1 MSARGHYKRWKNSVK
16 ITRYIKEAYSNLFS
30 SKLRTLLALL
40 GILVGT
46 ASVVAMISGGE
57 IATNEALKQFKT
69 LGTDLLAVAINEA
82 STGNSSGASV
92 SNVTLTQVNHLTAI
106 NTSILE
112 SAPYTQVFTS
122 LQMNGH
128 EINGSILGVTS
139 SFSRVIHIGMQK
151 GRFISS
157 LDGYALFCV
166 IGDKI
171 YEQLKKILFVD
182 PIGQQLQIGNNY
194 FTIVGIARPWPENSF
209 VYANIDYTV
218 LVPLLTSTVLSQYV
232 AINNIILRLSPDAH
246 IDKVQ
251 SDITQYVTSEVVNK
265 HLFYRSAKELISRM
279 VKQSHILTIFL
290 GLIGGISLIV
300 GGIGVMNI
308 MLVSVI
314 ERKREIGIRLAIGA
328 ERAHIRTLFLVEAIM
343 LSVLGGVLGIIVGI
357 CIAYAIAYFSH
368 WEFVFFIWPAV
379 VGFSVSVATGIFF
392 GFYPAYKASQL
403 DPIKALRSE

>member
-1 MSARGHYKRWKNSVK
+1 MK

-46 ASVVAMISGGE
+46 ASVVAMVSGGE
-57 IATNEALKQFKT
+57 LATNEALKQFKT
-69 LGTDLLAVAINEA
+69 LGTDLLAVAIND
-82 STGNSSGASV
+82 TGNVGIKGASE
-92 SNVTLTQVNHLTAI
+92 SNLTLTQANYLTAI
-106 NTSILE
+106 NSSILE
-112 SAPYTQVFTS
+112 SAPYTQVFST
-122 LQMNGH
+122 LQMNGQ
-128 EINGSILGVTS
+128 ELNGSILGVTS
-139 SFSRVIHIGMQK
+139 SFARIIHVNMQK

-166 IGDKI
+166 VGNKI
-171 YEQLKKILFVD
+171 YEQMKKILLVD
-182 PIGQQLQIGNNY
+182 PIGQQIQIGKNY
-194 FTIVGIARPWPENSF
+194 FTIIGVAKPWPENSF

-232 AINNIILRLSPDAH
+232 AINNIILRLSPDAQ

-251 SDITQYVTSEVVNK
+251 TDITQYVTSTVANK
-265 HLFYRSAKELISRM
+265 HLFFRSAKELIARM

-290 GLIGGISLIV
+290 GLIGGVSLIV

-314 ERKREIGIRLAIGA
+314 ERKREIGIRLAVGA
-328 ERAHIRTLFLVEAIM
+328 ERSHIRTLFLIEAIM
-343 LSVLGGVLGIIVGI
+343 LSILGGVLGIIIGI
-357 CIAYAIAYFSH
+357 FIAYIIAYFSH
-368 WEFVFFIWPAV
+368 WEFVFLVWPSV
-379 VGFSVSVATGIFF
+379 VGFSVSVATGVFF

-403 DPIKALRSE
+403 NPIEALRSE